1 MIPVAIFSLNMR
13 PTHRLLRRARRDEL
27 QQVTPQVNS
36 SSRRPAGLLEQGQ
49 PTGNLAAEIGA
60 RMADKRRLVS
70 ARTWPYN
77 TAMLRTLTL
86 SVFIPLA
93 TIVARNGAE
102 RTFGKRPEG

>member
-1 MIPVAIFSLNMR
+1 
-13 PTHRLLRRARRDEL
+13 
-27 QQVTPQVNS
+27 VNS

-93 TIVARNGAE
+93 TIVARKVAE
-102 RTFGKRPEG
+102 RTLGKRPEG

>member
-1 MIPVAIFSLNMR
+1 MIPVAIFFLNMR
-13 PTHRLLRRARRDEL
+13 PTHRLLRRAKRVEL

-60 RMADKRRLVS
+60 LMAYERRLES

-86 SVFIPLA
+86 SVFVPLA
-93 TIVARNGAE
+93 TIVARNVAE
-102 RTFGKRPEG
+102 RIFG

>member
-1 MIPVAIFSLNMR
+1 
-13 PTHRLLRRARRDEL
+13 
-27 QQVTPQVNS
+27 VNS

-49 PTGNLAAEIGA
+49 LTGNLAAEIGA
-60 RMADKRRLVS
+60 LMAYERWLVS

-93 TIVARNGAE
+93 TIVARKAAE